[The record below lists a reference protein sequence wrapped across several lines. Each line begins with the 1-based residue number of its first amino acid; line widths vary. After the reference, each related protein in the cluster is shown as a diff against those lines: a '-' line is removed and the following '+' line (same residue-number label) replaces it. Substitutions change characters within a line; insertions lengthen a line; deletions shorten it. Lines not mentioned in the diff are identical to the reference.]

1 MQTKVINPYPFIGAK
16 HKEALDFI
24 IANLPASPTFDNLNE
39 VVVSGIFTPTTS
51 FPDLNDLFLTLL
63 KTVLPNA
70 YNGYVNKGTSDGGRG
85 TGGNMGGTG
94 DEGRGTSGNTGGVN
108 SEWRMVSSNTRYTE
122 GQLVI
127 INKMLQGINR
137 IAAEDIGDF
146 LSGIEENIASAGLSF
161 EEQMPLLM
169 ATSAGKSDFD
179 YWIPLIETPGPWAAY
194 LTDNKVF
201 NYLHVAGLVSAS
213 VQGALLPYGLVKHP
227 QFQPLDIYSVLI
239 GSVGLAAGKVV
250 MGWTQM

>member
-39 VVVSGIFTPTTS
+39 VVVSGIFTPGTS

-70 YNGYVNKGTSDGGRG
+70 YNGYVNGGTS
-85 TGGNMGGTG
+85 GNKGGTG
-94 DEGRGTSGNTGGVN
+94 DEGRGTGGNTGWASGEWRIVN
-108 SEWRMVSSNTRYTE
+108 SNTKYTE

-127 INKMLQGINR
+127 IDKMLQGINR
-137 IAAEDIGDF
+137 ITAEDIGDF
-146 LSGIEENIASAGLSF
+146 LSGIEENIAASGLSF

-169 ATSAGKSDFD
+169 ATAAGKSDFD
-179 YWIPLIETPGPWAAY
+179 HWIPLIEAPGPWAAY
-194 LTDNKVF
+194 LSDNKVF
-201 NYLHVAGLVSAS
+201 NYLHVTGFVLAT
-213 VQGALLPYGLVKHP
+213 VQGALLSYGLVKHP
-227 QFQPLDIYSVLI
+227 RLQPLDIYSVLI
-239 GSVGLAAGKVV
+239 GSVGLVAGKVV
-250 MGWTQM
+250 MGWTQI